1 MVGGSGSVEP
11 RGWRSPG
18 VALYLSFALAVVC
31 ALVLSFLPRSI
42 VPSELPALTLPAAEV
57 AQVLRDDARRA
68 AAAPKSDSANELVR
82 MFLEFGRSEIA
93 ALEDPQLA
101 GQRRRM
107 LHHTFDRVVAAH
119 GTEGAQA
126 LREQVLARFE
136 RALDLQLPAAE
147 ANALLGV
154 FPNVLEQHKA
164 LHDGEEVAPHFVMRT
179 LYKARWNHLLGLD
192 VDWSFVRVERVAYFG
207 WMGLHADNL
216 PLDARRQ
223 ALQKYAAAAGPHA
236 DEALGVLAFLDKDY
250 AHAVEA
256 LARAQTR
263 EPGLRLR
270 NYLSGA
276 RVAAALAGERV
287 EVSADRSQVLAA
299 HR

>member
-1 MVGGSGSVEP
+1 MTEGSSRP
-11 RGWRSPG
+11 WLSAG
-18 VALYLSFALAVVC
+18 VALYVSFALAVAC
-31 ALVLSFLPRSI
+31 ALVLAFLPRSI
-42 VPSELPALTLPAAEV
+42 VPSEMPALTLPAAEV

-68 AAAPKSDSANELVR
+68 AAAPKTDPANELVR
-82 MFLEFGRSEIA
+82 MFVEFGKSEIA
-93 ALEDPQLA
+93 ALENPPLA
-101 GQRRRM
+101 SQRRHL
-107 LHHTFDRVVAAH
+107 LHHAFDRVVAAH

-126 LREQVLARFE
+126 LRELLLARFE
-136 RALDLQLPAAE
+136 SALDLQLPAKQAS
-147 ANALLGV
+147 ALLGV
-154 FPNVLEQHKA
+154 FPNVLEQHKV
-164 LHDGEEVAPHFVMRT
+164 LQDGEEVAPHFVMRT

-192 VDWSFVRVERVAYFG
+192 VDWNFVRIERVAYFG

-223 ALQKYAAAAGPHA
+223 ALQKYAAASGPHA

-256 LARAQTR
+256 LARAQAR

-287 EVSADRSQVLAA
+287 EVSADVTQVLAA